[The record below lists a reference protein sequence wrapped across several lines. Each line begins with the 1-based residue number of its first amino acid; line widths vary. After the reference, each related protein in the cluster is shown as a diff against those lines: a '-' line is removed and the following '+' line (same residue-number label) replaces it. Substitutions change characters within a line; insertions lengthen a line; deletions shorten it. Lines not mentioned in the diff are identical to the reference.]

1 MNLRSILLIAVLAI
15 FGSYSTWLLFDIGYF
30 AIWQAGVSSSG
41 AIQIL
46 ADLVI
51 ACVIISSWMIGDA
64 KERGI
69 NVAPWLAGVLTTGTI
84 AILAYLIVREFSKKS
99 VPQHL

>member
-1 MNLRSILLIAVLAI
+1 MNLRGILLIAILAL
-15 FGSYSTWLLFDIGYF
+15 FGGYSSWLLFDIGYF
-30 AIWQAGVSSSG
+30 GIWQAGISSLG

-51 ACVIISSWMIGDA
+51 ACLIISSWMIGDA
-64 KERGI
+64 KARGI
-69 NVAPWLAGVLTTGTI
+69 NVVPWLVGVLTTGTI

-99 VPQHL
+99 VPQHA